1 MKILIRGVLFHIV
14 SLAIF
19 TYIYFTL
26 YETDFE
32 NIIEDSLDEISI
44 DIKFMDCFYF
54 ATTVEAGVGL
64 TSLQP
69 TTNLSKFIVC
79 IQQFLMI
86 IANFVILYF
95 SNISLIF
102 YHSSGIVSQTTI
114 AEKSNSSSSI
124 S

>member
-1 MKILIRGVLFHIV
+1 MKVLIRGVLFHIV

-19 TYIYFTL
+19 TYIYFIL

-32 NIIEDSLDEISI
+32 NIIQDSHDEISI

-79 IQQFLMI
+79 IQQILMI
-86 IANFVILYF
+86 IANIVILYF
-95 SNISLIF
+95 SFIRPKKLVNTVKKF
-102 YHSSGIVSQTTI
+102 VR
-114 AEKSNSSSSI
+114 
-124 S
+124 

>member
-79 IQQFLMI
+79 IQQILMI
-86 IANFVILYF
+86 IANIVILYF
-95 SNISLIF
+95 SFIRPKKLVNTVKKF
-102 YHSSGIVSQTTI
+102 ARQ
-114 AEKSNSSSSI
+114 
-124 S
+124 

>member
-1 MKILIRGVLFHIV
+1 MHILTKGAIFHIL

-32 NIIEDSLDEISI
+32 NHIEDPRDELSI
-44 DIKFMDCFYF
+44 DIKLMDCFYF

-69 TTNLSKFIVC
+69 TTNLAKFIVC
-79 IQQFLMI
+79 IQQIFMI
-86 IANFVILYF
+86 IANIVILYF
-95 SNISLIF
+95 SFIQPRKLVNN
-102 YHSSGIVSQTTI
+102 VSKI
-114 AEKSNSSSSI
+114 I
-124 S
+124 RR

>member
-1 MKILIRGVLFHIV
+1 MKVLIRGVLFHIV

-19 TYIYFTL
+19 TYIYFIL

-32 NIIEDSLDEISI
+32 NIIEDPLDEISI

-95 SNISLIF
+95 SFIQPKKLVNTVKKF
-102 YHSSGIVSQTTI
+102 ARQ
-114 AEKSNSSSSI
+114 
-124 S
+124 

>member
-1 MKILIRGVLFHIV
+1 MHILTKGIIFNILN
-14 SLAIF
+14 LAIF

-32 NIIEDSLDEISI
+32 NHIEDPRDELST

-69 TTNLSKFIVC
+69 TTNLAKFIVC
-79 IQQFLMI
+79 IQQIFMI
-86 IANFVILYF
+86 IANIVILYF
-95 SNISLIF
+95 SLIQPRKF
-102 YHSSGIVSQTTI
+102 TDTVMKII
-114 AEKSNSSSSI
+114 RR
-124 S
+124 